1 MKQKTL
7 TVLTVSRFNKYGFL
21 ECPQKYNKRI
31 RTDVKK
37 IILLLIFMLLSTYL
51 FAQTAPDTSWTKMYI
66 GGQYDW
72 GWQVQQT
79 TDGGYIIIGDTE
91 SYGAGYYDAWL
102 IKIDCDGNIVWTK
115 TFGGIYEDRGQSV
128 QQTADGG
135 YIIAGTTG
143 SFGAGWYDI
152 WLIKTDAQ
160 GNELWSNTYGGT
172 GWDWGYFVQQTSDG
186 GYIITGCKDPGNMGI
201 WDVCLIKTDSGGN
214 ASWIK
219 TFGGD
224 NYDIG
229 HCVRQTDDGGY
240 IITGYTYS
248 YGSGSSDAW
257 LIKTDSNG
265 ETSWTKTFG
274 GSSSEHGYSVQQTT
288 DSGYIVVG
296 YTKSFGAGD
305 YDVWLI
311 KTDNIGNYVWDKTFG
326 GIDDDRGFSVQQT
339 SDEEYIIAGFTE
351 SFGAGNY
358 DVWLIKTLGNGDTS
372 WTKTIGG
379 SNLDRGR
386 SVWQTTDEG
395 YIVVGDTY
403 IYEEGEY
410 NVYLI
415 KVDPELVTS
424 IQNNIE
430 PALFDLCN
438 HPNPF
443 NTTTA
448 ISFYLTAAN
457 REKAEIVIYNLK
469 GQKIRTFQIPQ
480 SEMGNINSVV
490 WDGKDKNGQKVKSG
504 IYLYLLNTKDYT
516 SVNKMILLR

>member
-1 MKQKTL
+1 MK
-7 TVLTVSRFNKYGFL
+7 N
-21 ECPQKYNKRI
+21 
-31 RTDVKK
+31 
-37 IILLLIFMLLSTYL
+37 ILSLLIFLILSTYL
-51 FAQTAPDTSWTKMYI
+51 FAQTAPDTTWTKMYI

-72 GWQVQQT
+72 GWQ
-79 TDGGYIIIGDTE
+79 
-91 SYGAGYYDAWL
+91 
-102 IKIDCDGNIVWTK
+102 
-115 TFGGIYEDRGQSV
+115 V

-160 GNELWSNTYGGT
+160 GNELWSNTFGGT

-186 GYIITGCKDPGNMGI
+186 GYIVTGCKDPGSMGV
-201 WDVCLIKTDSGGN
+201 WDVCLIKTDSSGN
-214 ASWIK
+214 ASWVK

-240 IITGYTYS
+240 IIAGYTYS

-274 GSSSEHGYSVQQTT
+274 GSSSEHGYSIQQTI

-311 KTDNIGNYVWDKTFG
+311 KTDNAGNCVWDKTFG

-386 SVWQTTDEG
+386 SVWQTNDEG

-415 KVDPELVTS
+415 KVDPEPVTD
-424 IQNNIE
+424 IQENVE
-430 PALFDLCN
+430 PEFLNLCN
-438 HPNPF
+438 YPNPF
-443 NTTTA
+443 AHSTT
-448 ISFYLTAAN
+448 ISFTLPAGNHNASI
-457 REKAEIVIYNLK
+457 KIYNIK
-469 GQKIRTFQIPQ
+469 GQLVRELLPVAP
-480 SEMGNINSVV
+480 SPNLPVSVT
-490 WDGKDKNGQKVKSG
+490 WDGKDENGQKVNPG
-504 IYLYLLNTKDYT
+504 IYLYFLTTQNHT